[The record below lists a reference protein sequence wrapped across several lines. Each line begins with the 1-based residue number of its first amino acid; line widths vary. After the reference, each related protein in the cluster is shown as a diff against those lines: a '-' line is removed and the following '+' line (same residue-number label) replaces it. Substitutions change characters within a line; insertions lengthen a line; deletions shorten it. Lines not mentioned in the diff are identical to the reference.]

1 MSILSDK
8 TILIL
13 TAGFGA
19 GHVSAANAIKDAILK
34 DEENVNIVIRNFI
47 DASVPKLNKPMV
59 KFYENNT
66 KYTPELYNCY
76 YYLKK
81 SFSSKYDI
89 AHKVYTPKL
98 SKFIEDLNPDLIIST
113 FPLAAA
119 CVNNFRNS
127 DEGYFIPA
135 ATVITDVVDSME
147 WIFENTELYF
157 VPSIE
162 IKNRF
167 MQRGISPDK
176 VEVVGVPISSKFR
189 VEHKEHFPGK
199 YRIIILGGGRGLF
212 DISEDFMR
220 WIDEFISTD
229 EGKSL
234 EVTIVTGTNKKLYD
248 NLTEKEPLQNIKVLG
263 YVNNMDELLK
273 SHDLMMTK
281 PGGATLFEAIYTK
294 TPLMVKIP
302 RLGQEIENGKFIID
316 KGIGLMYSD
325 EKDLREMLKNIASGK
340 SNSILS
346 FMNHN
351 IEQFRQTIYPE
362 NIALYLEK
370 LLEKYINCETTC
382 LLYTSDAADEENL
395 V

>member
-1 MSILSDK
+1 MSILSGK

-19 GHVSAANAIKDAILK
+19 GHVSAANAIKDSILK

-189 VEHKEHFPGK
+189 VEEKEHFPGK

-220 WIDEFISTD
+220 WIDEFISTE

-234 EVTIVTGTNKKLYD
+234 EVTIVTGTNKKLYN
-248 NLTEKEPLQNIKVLG
+248 NLTEKDPLQNIKVLG

-325 EKDLREMLKNIASGK
+325 EKDLREILKNIASGK

-370 LLEKYINCETTC
+370 LLEKYQGNK
-382 LLYTSDAADEENL
+382 
-395 V
+395 

>member
-1 MSILSDK
+1 MSILSGK

-34 DEENVNIVIRNFI
+34 DEENVNILIRNFI

-59 KFYENNT
+59 KFYEQNT

-189 VEHKEHFPGK
+189 VEHKEHLPGK
-199 YRIIILGGGRGLF
+199 YRVIILGGGRGLF

-220 WIDEFISTD
+220 WIDEFISTE

-248 NLTEKEPLQNIKVLG
+248 NLTEKDPLENIKVLG

-325 EKDLREMLKNIASGK
+325 EKDLREILKSIASGK
-340 SNSILS
+340 SDSILS

-362 NIALYLEK
+362 NIALYLER
-370 LLEKYINCETTC
+370 LLEKY
-382 LLYTSDAADEENL
+382 ENNK
-395 V
+395 

>member
-370 LLEKYINCETTC
+370 LLEKYINCETT
-382 LLYTSDAADEENL
+382 TK
-395 V
+395 

>member
-1 MSILSDK
+1 MSILSGK

-19 GHVSAANAIKDAILK
+19 GHVSAANAIKEAILNDEK
-34 DEENVNIVIRNFI
+34 DVNIVIRNFI
-47 DASVPKLNKPMV
+47 DASVPQLNKPMV
-59 KFYENNT
+59 KFYESNT

-135 ATVITDVVDSME
+135 VTVITDVVDSME
-147 WIFENTELYF
+147 WIFDNTELYF

-167 MQRGISPDK
+167 MQRGISPDR

-189 VEHKEHFPGK
+189 TEKKEHIDAK

-220 WIDEFISTD
+220 WIDDFISED
-229 EGKSL
+229 GKSL
-234 EVTIVTGTNKKLYD
+234 EVTIVTGTNQKLYD
-248 NLTEKEPLQNIKVLG
+248 NLTKKNPLKNITVLG

-273 SHDLMMTK
+273 NHDLMMTK

-302 RLGQEIENGKFIID
+302 KLGQEIENGKFIID
-316 KGIGLMYSD
+316 KGIGIMYSD
-325 EKDLREMLKNIASGK
+325 ENDLKNILKNISSGK
-340 SNSILS
+340 SDSILS
-346 FMNHN
+346 FMNDN
-351 IEQFRQTIYPE
+351 IEQFRKTIYPE
-362 NIALYLEK
+362 KIAIYLEQ
-370 LLEKYINCETTC
+370 LLEKYKDN
-382 LLYTSDAADEENL
+382 N
-395 V
+395 

>member
-1 MSILSDK
+1 MSILSGK

-59 KFYENNT
+59 KFYEQNT

-189 VEHKEHFPGK
+189 VENKEHFSGK

-220 WIDEFISTD
+220 WIDEFISTE

-325 EKDLREMLKNIASGK
+325 EKDLREILKNIASGK
-340 SNSILS
+340 SDSILS

-362 NIALYLEK
+362 NIALYLER
-370 LLEKYINCETTC
+370 LLEKY
-382 LLYTSDAADEENL
+382 ENHK
-395 V
+395 